1 MKNIKKIIL
10 EQLTPVTRGSK
21 LSPVDFE
28 KNKVKVEN
36 EYNEQITR
44 GSKLSSSDFEKNK
57 IKSGGEYNEQQTRG
71 GSPAPA
77 PSPAPSPAPA
87 TNAFPTCITRI
98 LNIQIS
104 GNVAKVTQDGVTVTF
119 NSDKTYSATNGSSGK
134 WECYGNDITYSS
146 TQTNT
151 NTNSGQAGGGEWI
164 DKFPTCVRGLKQYY
178 NPPNNYVIGFGSDK
192 SGVQYVISYF
202 NQKEAKGY
210 VCRIYSSDGKTD
222 LGNGYYKCGNND
234 QQIIITD
241 ITGKVIIG
249 SVVFGGSIDA
259 QSSSSQTTGGESGG
273 QKDQAT
279 MLKDRFEKYN
289 IGGLELLDEDGNLD
303 ENALNRGTD
312 VVEYYITQDKAR
324 SYFFRVYLSM
334 LKALSDYLKVTNK
347 PEQQTIV
354 DENRTIL
361 KEIGDK
367 AKNEFAQK
375 GNTEWDAWSNPLAE
389 RMSMYDQKDIT
400 ASFPAANSQIVA
412 YVLRGEGGSR
422 KDLEQNITS
431 LDSFLQST
439 EVTGK
444 WCKSTLRTAANCAN
458 LRQEDPGLFSK
469 LFKGDDTDEMTVGS
483 CSGYDTRKKQEIK
496 QKLVDC
502 SNSGVFDK
510 DKTLQN
516 VYNRLASPSQ
526 QRFRIE
532 PNSTDASQQPDD
544 AQPKK

>member
-1 MKNIKKIIL
+1 MKKLRKNTINEEMNFPPKYYDDLEKLGKGENISKDEFT
-10 EQLTPVTRGSK
+10 EQTFPGP
-21 LSPVDFE
+21 SP
-28 KNKVKVEN
+28 
-36 EYNEQITR
+36 
-44 GSKLSSSDFEKNK
+44 SPSP
-57 IKSGGEYNEQQTRG
+57 
-71 GSPAPA
+71 SPAPA
-77 PSPAPSPAPA
+77 PAPAPA
-87 TNAFPTCITRI
+87 QNVFPTCITRI
-98 LNIQIS
+98 TNIQIS

-119 NSDKTYSATNGSSGK
+119 KSDKTYTATNGSSGG
-134 WECYGNDITYSS
+134 WECYGNDIIWTSA
-146 TQTNT
+146 QTNT
-151 NTNSGQAGGGEWI
+151 QGNTNSGQPGGGTQWI
-164 DKFPTCVRGLKQYY
+164 DSFPTCVRGLKQYY
-178 NPPNNYVIGFGSDK
+178 NPPNNYVIGFGTDK
-192 SGVQYVISYF
+192 TGVQYVMAYF
-202 NQKEAKGY
+202 KEKQAKGY
-210 VCRIYSSDGKTD
+210 ICRIYSSDGKTN
-222 LGNGYYKCGNND
+222 LGNGYYNCSNND

-241 ITGKVIIG
+241 INGKVITG
-249 SVVFGGSIDA
+249 SVVYGGSIDGG
-259 QSSSSQTTGGESGG
+259 SSSQTTGGESGG
-273 QKDQAT
+273 QKDQPT
-279 MLKDRFEKYN
+279 MLKDRYEKYN

-347 PEQQTIV
+347 PEQQAIV

-361 KEIGDK
+361 KQIGDK

-400 ASFPAANSQIVA
+400 ASFPNANSQIVA

-444 WCKSTLRTAANCAN
+444 WCKSTLRTAANCAA
-458 LRQEDPGLFSK
+458 LRQEDPGLFNQ
-469 LFKGDDTDEMTVGS
+469 LFKGDKTDEITVGS

-502 SNSGVFDK
+502 SNAGVFDK

-526 QRFRIE
+526 ARFRIE
-532 PNSTDASQQPDD
+532 PNATDASQQPDD

>member
-1 MKNIKKIIL
+1 
-10 EQLTPVTRGSK
+10 V
-21 LSPVDFE
+21 
-28 KNKVKVEN
+28 
-36 EYNEQITR
+36 
-44 GSKLSSSDFEKNK
+44 
-57 IKSGGEYNEQQTRG
+57 
-71 GSPAPA
+71 
-77 PSPAPSPAPA
+77 
-87 TNAFPTCITRI
+87 FPTCITRI
-98 LNIQIS
+98 TNIQIS

-119 NSDKTYSATNGSSGK
+119 KSDKTYTATNGSSGG
-134 WECYGNDITYSS
+134 WECYGNDIIWTSN
-146 TQTNT
+146 QN
-151 NTNSGQAGGGEWI
+151 NNNSGQAGGGTQWI
-164 DKFPTCVRGLKQYY
+164 DSFPTCVRGLKQYY
-178 NPPNNYVIGFGSDK
+178 NPPNNYVIGFGTDK
-192 SGVQYVISYF
+192 TGVQYVMAYF
-202 NQKEAKGY
+202 KEKEAKGY
-210 VCRIYSSDGKTD
+210 ICRIYSSDAKTD
-222 LGNGYYKCGNND
+222 FGNGYYNCSNND
-234 QQIIITD
+234 QQITITD
-241 ITGKVIIG
+241 VTGKVITG
-249 SVVFGGSIDA
+249 SVVYGGSIDGG
-259 QSSSSQTTGGESGG
+259 SSSGTTGGEAGG
-273 QKDQAT
+273 QKDQPT
-279 MLKDRFEKYN
+279 MLKDRYEKYN

-361 KEIGDK
+361 KQIGDK

-400 ASFPAANSQIVA
+400 ASFPNANSQIVA

-444 WCKSTLRTAANCAN
+444 WCKSTLRTAANCAA
-458 LRQEDPGLFSK
+458 LRQEDPGLFNQ
-469 LFKGDDTDEMTVGS
+469 LLKGDKTDEITVGS

-502 SNSGVFDK
+502 SNAGAFDK

-526 QRFRIE
+526 ARFRIE
-532 PNSTDASQQPDD
+532 PNATDASQQPDD